1 MLKSYK
7 SVLTKNNKSVI
18 LFSNI
23 QLKLT
28 AWLIFYIGKT
38 FEFKWKNTSIQMFNK
53 KKKSEEPV
61 MDEQLDAQEAVDQQT
76 EENTATEPVIE
87 LSAEEKLQQENS
99 VLNDKYLRL
108 FAEFDNYKRRTQKER
123 IELLQTAGKDVVVSM
138 LPVLDDF
145 DRALKA
151 TENATEVNAIR
162 EGIMLVQTKL
172 KSILTQKGLKEVESL
187 HTAFDTDIHEAITKI
202 PAPTDDLKGKVVD
215 ELEKG
220 YTLND
225 KVIRFAKVVVGA

>member
-1 MLKSYK
+1 
-7 SVLTKNNKSVI
+7 
-18 LFSNI
+18 
-23 QLKLT
+23 
-28 AWLIFYIGKT
+28 
-38 FEFKWKNTSIQMFNK
+38 MFNNK
-53 KKKSEEPV
+53 KKKNEEPIT
-61 MDEQLDAQEAVDQQT
+61 DEQTATQELKDVQT
-76 EENTATEPVIE
+76 EETTTSEDISAKLEEIE

-99 VLNDKYLRL
+99 ILNDKYLRL

-123 IELLQTAGKDVVVSM
+123 IELLQTAGKDVVVSL

-145 DRALKA
+145 ERALKA
-151 TENATEVNAIR
+151 TENATEINAIR
-162 EGIMLVQTKL
+162 EGVMLVQNKL
-172 KSILTQKGLKEVESL
+172 KSILTQKGLKEMESL
-187 HTAFDTDIHEAITKI
+187 NTDFDTDIHEAITKI